1 MNLFYGSANSGKTLA
16 LLHNAV
22 LKQRPFVF
30 ISYDQV
36 DRLKK
41 RIDALCKHLNK
52 ETPQCIVKL
61 VHYSDDIET
70 IVKEL
75 IKKKRQDSDLDLDIY
90 VDFWPPSRF
99 RTHQHVNVQE
109 EVRRIAMSFMEI
121 YEKSNFYLG
130 VQTVKM
136 FAANN
141 LKDSPHCFSN
151 FNFISKTFIK
161 KTFVKS
167 IFCDVIKISGENCNH
182 EIHLEALYH

>member
-41 RIDALCKHLNK
+41 TIDALCNHLNK
-52 ETPQCIVKL
+52 KSPKCVVKL
-61 VHYSDDIET
+61 VHYSEDIET

-75 IKKKRQDSDLDLDIY
+75 IKKKRLDSDLDLDIY
-90 VDFWPPSRF
+90 IDSWPPSKF
-99 RTHQHVNVQE
+99 MTHQYANAQE

-121 YEKSNFYLG
+121 YKKSNFYLG

-136 FAANN
+136 FVANN
-141 LKDSPHCFSN
+141 LEDRLHCFSN
-151 FNFISKTFIK
+151 FSVVN
-161 KTFVKS
+161 KTFVKRS
-167 IFCDVIKISGENCNH
+167 SNIIKISGENCNH
-182 EIHLEALYH
+182 EIILEALYR